1 MYVKPFSSDTGT
13 LGLRTDGRTDGQIC
27 YINIVWTRRFADSLR
42 SWNNEP
48 FIAGIDFLAPL
59 GKSDHSVLNIHCTAQ
74 VRETT
79 NVVKYN
85 YTKGDYDS
93 LRISCQINW
102 EDILSPF
109 SDVIETRGSTFRK
122 NFKTEYSLS
131 QNKKKLMLSK
141 KINGLA
147 LSAHLYG
154 RL

>member
-1 MYVKPFSSDTGT
+1 LDILRKNYLLQYIDKP
-13 LGLRTDGRTDGQIC
+13 
-27 YINIVWTRRFADSLR
+27 TRIRGDDEPHVLDLVLT
-42 SWNNEP
+42 NEP

-59 GKSDHSVLNIHCTAQ
+59 GKSDHSVLHIHCTAQ

-85 YTKGDYDS
+85 YTKRDYDS

-102 EDILSPF
+102 EDILGPF
-109 SDVIETRGSTFRK
+109 NDDIE
-122 NFKTEYSLS
+122 NMWIHFKKEL
-131 QNKKKLMLSK
+131 QDRILQFAPKQKKIMLSK